1 RIAQSPRDAWEG
13 AIRDWFRKT
22 RAVSWK
28 QALPSLVVVPTRSH
42 AHALKIRLLREGQSH
57 LGIHFITPGRLRD
70 LLPGERTRMRPLRE
84 HLRLLLAIAAEEILR
99 ESPEQESNGDELA
112 AKAVVRAP
120 DHLLRTLDRLEMAG
134 WNFDALQLPSFQPIV
149 RRFREQ
155 LRACDFSL
163 VAQFDREAMAHS
175 AARPPVFAN
184 LLITG
189 FDAAHWS
196 HWFLLR
202 AAVAAAENA
211 MIVLEYPRENLSG
224 IDACWIGSWEEALGE
239 ATPIW
244 PAANKTSG
252 SLFSEAEM
260 QGAAVRPASC
270 SFVVGADTSE
280 QAEAVALT
288 CLRFLAQE
296 KYARIGVIFVAAG
309 SLPRLVASALSKRS
323 IPHKDVFGIPRR
335 DGKCIWAPEVDAILD
350 GNRQS
355 QRRLGGQGS
364 WQLFPNVVL
373 ALAGRNRFDL
383 QRGSR
388 RGGRSSLRARA
399 TADRP
404 AGAGAGVVAF
414 DFRGLD

>member
-1 RIAQSPRDAWEG
+1 VNASLRIAQSPRDAWEG
-13 AIRDWFRKT
+13 AIRDWFQKT
-22 RAVSWK
+22 RVVSWK

-70 LLPGERTRMRPLRE
+70 LLPGERNRMLPLRE

-175 AARPPVFAN
+175 AAGLPVFAN
-184 LLITG
+184 LLVTG

-224 IDACWIGSWEEALGE
+224 IDACWIGSWEQALGE

-244 PAANKTSG
+244 PQANKTS
-252 SLFSEAEM
+252 
-260 QGAAVRPASC
+260 
-270 SFVVGADTSE
+270 D
-280 QAEAVALT
+280 
-288 CLRFLAQE
+288 
-296 KYARIGVIFVAAG
+296 
-309 SLPRLVASALSKRS
+309 
-323 IPHKDVFGIPRR
+323 
-335 DGKCIWAPEVDAILD
+335 
-350 GNRQS
+350 
-355 QRRLGGQGS
+355 
-364 WQLFPNVVL
+364 
-373 ALAGRNRFDL
+373 
-383 QRGSR
+383 SR
-388 RGGRSSLRARA
+388 
-399 TADRP
+399 
-404 AGAGAGVVAF
+404 
-414 DFRGLD
+414 